1 VHAGKFSQLWVVT
14 HSQRLA
20 ELIEKFSGE
29 APITLEL
36 VGGET
41 RVKGQRMIEES
52 EEEAG

>member
-1 VHAGKFSQLWVVT
+1 M
-14 HSQRLA
+14 A
-20 ELIEKFSGE
+20 ELIEKHSGE